1 MKKLPILLLFG
12 SLLYSQSC
20 APIKTVAKTTKN
32 EDISRSSEAIAKLE
46 EGKTLYN
53 TKCQRCHGLYNTK
66 AYTAAE
72 WRVNVNAMSQKARL
86 VEGEK
91 EAIYN
96 YLAANAK

>member
-1 MKKLPILLLFG
+1 MKKLSIALLLG
-12 SLLYSQSC
+12 SLLYSQRC
-20 APIKTVAKTTKN
+20 TPTKTVAKSTKT
-32 EDISRSSEAIAKLE
+32 EEVSRSSETLAKLE
-46 EGKTLYN
+46 EGKMLYN

-86 VEGEK
+86 VAGEK